1 MWPECTVHKSCNLV
15 VLSNNRSLASQ
26 TKDIVYMSGQDSAT
40 RLKHQ
45 VVLNYGQLFK
55 VRQIKGNLHSRLFGK
70 HFALEINSAFNLPLY
85 LSDYTRGNTSR

>member
-1 MWPECTVHKSCNLV
+1 MWPYCTVHKSCNLV

-26 TKDIVYMSGQDSAT
+26 TKDNVCMSGQDSEN

-45 VVLNYGQLFK
+45 VVLNYGQLLK

-70 HFALEINSAFNLPLY
+70 HFALEINLSFKLPLY
-85 LSDYTRGNTSR
+85 LSDYTRENTRW